1 MTLFA
6 TITVVV
12 VLILSVNYT
21 NQDQRQTII
30 KLLSTADSSNS
41 VPQQKL
47 SNKRGYDRQDNLP
60 DLVPPELDSIGVQKK
75 HITRRGYVMALKYSG
90 QQAVGI
96 QALISLQC
104 WATSF
109 HLPVAIL
116 EPIMSGTEFISIS
129 PQNRSFIRFSDLFDI
144 EHFNQRSKSTG
155 KVPMGT
161 REDFIM
167 NAPTEVIYVRIQ
179 ESSISRASKPQI
191 VDSVLDE
198 KKHCYEVPR
207 EIFQINQLGRANF
220 CITRKIEVQYSFI
233 SSVKKLQKLIFGS
246 RSPQDVTVVFD
257 YWRAR
262 WYFDNSNTTNNIT
275 CKGAG
280 NKSKKEQFI
289 QSPRLLSDSISYEK
303 QFLNSN
309 NNVAL
314 MIRLEHMI
322 EFIQKKTSPHVKWTV
337 DSCLQD
343 ALKITKKY
351 LNSSLPMI
359 TLDVGTFGSI
369 VMNEKKGVEELT
381 EKSKIFL
388 NKLFDGKLTFEEWE
402 ASFTKA
408 ASGDVENSGYI
419 AALQRTLASR
429 AKCLVLAGGGHFQTL
444 ALWDYLRNHPNE
456 EERCVHH
463 VCALNQDFLNVI
475 LSNDFTEF
483 YP

>member
-1 MTLFA
+1 MTLFS

-21 NQDQRQTII
+21 NQDQRQTIF
-30 KLLSTADSSNS
+30 KLLATADSSNS

-47 SNKRGYDRQDNLP
+47 SNRRGHDRQDNLP
-60 DLVPPELDSIGVQKK
+60 DLVRIPPTLDSIGVLKK
-75 HITRRGYVMALKYSG
+75 HINRRGYVMALKYSG

-104 WATSF
+104 WASSF

-116 EPIMSGTEFISIS
+116 EPIMSGTEFISIP
-129 PQNRSFIRFSDLFDI
+129 PQNNSFIRFSDLFDI
-144 EHFNQRSKSTG
+144 EHFNQHSQSTG
-155 KVPMGT
+155 YVPIGT
-161 REDFIM
+161 REDFIT
-167 NAPTEVIYVRIQ
+167 NAPKEVIYVRIKD
-179 ESSISRASKPQI
+179 SSISRASKPQI
-191 VDSVLDE
+191 VDSVLDR
-198 KKHCYEVPR
+198 KQRCYEVSR
-207 EIFQINQLGRANF
+207 GILQINQLGRANF
-220 CITRKIEVQYSFI
+220 CITRKIEVQYFFM
-233 SSVKKLQKLIFGS
+233 SSVENLQELIFGS

-262 WYFDNSNTTNNIT
+262 WHFDKSNTIT
-275 CKGAG
+275 CKSTGY
-280 NKSKKEQFI
+280 KSNKEQFI
-289 QSPRLLSDSISYEK
+289 QSPRLLSDSIRYEK

-322 EFIQKKTSPHVKWTV
+322 EFTKQKAHAKWTV

-351 LNSSLPMI
+351 LHSSLPLI
-359 TLDVGTFGSI
+359 TLDVGTFGS
-369 VMNEKKGVEELT
+369 ESWTAKKGVEELT
-381 EKSKIFL
+381 EKSKVLL

-402 ASFTKA
+402 TSFTKA

-444 ALWDYLRNHPNE
+444 ALRDYLRNHRNE
-456 EERCVHH
+456 EERCVHY
-463 VCALNQDFLNVI
+463 VCAVCEANLNRT
-475 LSNDFTEF
+475 LSS
-483 YP
+483 